1 LHKIKAQCYNVAL
14 GGTFMIK
21 IYKTKFFSKWQS
33 KSSKL
38 DNSSLIRAIEEMSNG
53 LFDANLGGNL
63 YKKRVAKKGF
73 GKRSSY
79 RTIIATKFAGV
90 WIFIYGFSKNELD
103 NISQDDLHDLKDL
116 AHDLLS
122 VPLDKLDKIVEVI
135 YEK

>member
-1 LHKIKAQCYNVAL
+1 
-14 GGTFMIK
+14 MIK